1 MINAKLK
8 SRRGSTLLFALV
20 ALAVAVVVCAVV
32 IYAAQSNAGRIRS
45 AQDAEQAQLTLN
57 SAASVLRSEFAGTS
71 IELVNAYQTVTTT
84 TNSKP
89 SVEVKPSTL
98 TVRYEKT
105 DGQSHK
111 ETLATGSLPQSG
123 SLTLDPDSSL
133 TALQQTLLEWVL
145 DVTSDSVLSTNECLK
160 SYTIR
165 ATGPDGALEDVK
177 VKLRLEPGATK
188 DLATQDQQES
198 HNAEKYYLTAVLSMA
213 SSPSETIT
221 MTFMAATQES
231 TSSNLVSKTSQTT
244 SSPSGAVTTV
254 SVTTIETKETLTLS
268 WQEGSIVVNVAN
280 KKGGIEG

>member
-8 SRRGSTLLFALV
+8 SRRGATLLFALV

-45 AQDAEQAQLTLN
+45 AQAAEQAQLTLN

-105 DGQSHK
+105 DGQGHK
-111 ETLATGSLPQSG
+111 QALATGSLPQSG

-145 DVTSDSVLSTNECLK
+145 DVTSDSVLSTN
-160 SYTIR
+160 
-165 ATGPDGALEDVK
+165 
-177 VKLRLEPGATK
+177 
-188 DLATQDQQES
+188 
-198 HNAEKYYLTAVLSMA
+198 
-213 SSPSETIT
+213 
-221 MTFMAATQES
+221 
-231 TSSNLVSKTSQTT
+231 
-244 SSPSGAVTTV
+244 
-254 SVTTIETKETLTLS
+254 
-268 WQEGSIVVNVAN
+268 
-280 KKGGIEG
+280 